1 MSDLS
6 SKIYQFI
13 YSSTNGM
20 TSKIGI
26 LSLIFYPFVMVFD
39 KLGSW
44 LKIASIY
51 ASILTVISFIFGYS
65 YICAYGN
72 VNNIFCNS
80 SSWWYW
86 FYMLIKLV
94 ILAFFITEWIA
105 ICAGEKYFVR
115 QSFKLSIPK
124 IKTALIIIAL
134 MTLSSIGIISGYL
147 LAIRIPSPDWKIELG
162 YFTIVSLGFL
172 VPILATRFYS
182 LIAFAG
188 KNKPLPSM
196 RNIWKS
202 TKGQTMKILF
212 SLFVI
217 LIVMVSVLGNYLMSF
232 RYDESENLWVFSIIS
247 EFILNILVLLF
258 IAIWAGNCITQKE
271 IIEMGNKND

>member
-1 MSDLS
+1 MLDLFFNNHQLIS
-6 SKIYQFI
+6 PT
-13 YSSTNGM
+13 TNG
-20 TSKIGI
+20 TSKKIGM
-26 LSLIFYPFVMVFD
+26 LRLVFYPFVLVFD
-39 KLGSW
+39 KLGAW
-44 LKIASIY
+44 LKIASVY

-80 SSWWYW
+80 SSWWYCI
-86 FYMLIKLV
+86 YMLMKL
-94 ILAFFITEWIA
+94 IIFAFFITEWIE
-105 ICAGEKYFVR
+105 ICDGKQYLIK
-115 QSFKLSIPK
+115 QSFKLSRQK
-124 IKTALIIIAL
+124 IKTVLIIIAL
-134 MTLSSIGIISGYL
+134 ITLSSIGIMSGYL

-172 VPILATRFYS
+172 VPILVTRFYS
-182 LIAFAG
+182 LVAYGAET
-188 KNKPLPSM
+188 KKLPSLF
-196 RNIWKS
+196 NIWKS
-202 TKGQTMKILF
+202 TKGQMMKILF

-217 LIVMVSVLGNYLMSF
+217 LVVMVFVLGNYLMSF